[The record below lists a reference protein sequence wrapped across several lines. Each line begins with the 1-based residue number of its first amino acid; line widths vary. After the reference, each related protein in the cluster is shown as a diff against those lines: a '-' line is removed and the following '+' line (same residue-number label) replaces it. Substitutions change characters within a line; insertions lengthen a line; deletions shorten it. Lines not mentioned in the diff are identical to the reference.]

1 MADDENAAVQ
11 QDEQTETEPM
21 HTAAEAE
28 LLDQVKKLTDE
39 VAQLR
44 AENKKLFLRLGGG
57 SGSENAPKKTPD
69 DEIKEM
75 LKRFQSS
82 GYDPSTLYD
91 GR

>member
-21 HTAAEAE
+21 HTAAEAD

-44 AENKKLFLRLGGG
+44 AENKKLFLRLGG
-57 SGSENAPKKTPD
+57 SGSETASKKTPD